1 MKNFFYVFNNIFRI
15 SKIKKAKNKKIKIF
29 ISVILSNTIV
39 FADLLIIYF
48 FTSFFEIVDVPNI
61 LGINKLLENKFLL
74 PIIIFLRFLIIYL
87 ETMNIHTLRLNI
99 EENIRTS
106 LLREVFTRG
115 NFSVADSYFYLNT
128 LSSHVAQFYQNLAML
143 ISSIVKVVSFSI
155 FLIFTKS
162 FIFYYLLF
170 GIVLLY
176 LPTKFFTL
184 LNRNYSHKSYEY
196 GISISKDL
204 ERVLD
209 NLYLIKIL
217 KKYKD
222 EINKFINNLKGY
234 YDAQINNQRF
244 GTLNSIFPSFIT
256 LLLLSFGLL
265 FSNLNSLISL
275 DTIAILIRLFQ
286 SIGEMNK
293 FLSMSSSTYVHLEK
307 LEEIEKNKAQVFAEN
322 FIVNETNNAREIVTF
337 KNVSFKY
344 LNSENYLFKN
354 LNLNFERG
362 CHTIITG
369 PNGVG
374 KSTLLGL
381 VSRVFYPQKG
391 EVITNSNKIGYVSA
405 YPMIIRGSIEDNL
418 LYGNQSVDIDRK
430 QIVSLIEKFKLFDS
444 IDYKILKKE
453 VSNKSLSSGQIQKLS
468 FIRTLLGNTELL
480 LLGRINS
487 KSR

>member
-1 MKNFFYVFNNIFRI
+1 
-15 SKIKKAKNKKIKIF
+15 
-29 ISVILSNTIV
+29 
-39 FADLLIIYF
+39 
-48 FTSFFEIVDVPNI
+48 
-61 LGINKLLENKFLL
+61 
-74 PIIIFLRFLIIYL
+74 
-87 ETMNIHTLRLNI
+87 
-99 EENIRTS
+99 
-106 LLREVFTRG
+106 
-115 NFSVADSYFYLNT
+115 
-128 LSSHVAQFYQNLAML
+128 ML

-176 LPTKFFTL
+176 LPTKFFTF

-222 EINKFINNLKGY
+222 EINNFINNLKGY

-293 FLSMSSSTYVHLEK
+293 FLSMSYSTYVHLEK
-307 LEEIEKNKAQVFAEN
+307 LEKLKRTRLRFLL
-322 FIVNETNNAREIVTF
+322 
-337 KNVSFKY
+337 K
-344 LNSENYLFKN
+344 
-354 LNLNFERG
+354 
-362 CHTIITG
+362 
-369 PNGVG
+369 
-374 KSTLLGL
+374 TLL
-381 VSRVFYPQKG
+381 
-391 EVITNSNKIGYVSA
+391 
-405 YPMIIRGSIEDNL
+405 
-418 LYGNQSVDIDRK
+418 
-430 QIVSLIEKFKLFDS
+430 
-444 IDYKILKKE
+444 
-453 VSNKSLSSGQIQKLS
+453 
-468 FIRTLLGNTELL
+468 
-480 LLGRINS
+480 
-487 KSR
+487 